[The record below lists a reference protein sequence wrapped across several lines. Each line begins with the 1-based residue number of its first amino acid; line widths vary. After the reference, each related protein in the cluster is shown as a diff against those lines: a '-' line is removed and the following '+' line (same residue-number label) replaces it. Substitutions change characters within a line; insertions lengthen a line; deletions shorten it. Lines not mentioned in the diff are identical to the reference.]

1 MNQHVQVTGLK
12 PGVTRY
18 PRYDGAAL
26 GFEHYW
32 YPVMRSRQLK
42 PNKPVAMTLF
52 GEKIMFYRD
61 QGKAYALH
69 DRCPHRGIK
78 ISIGKQEFPGTFTCR
93 YHGWTFDLKSGTV
106 VAALTDGPDSKVCGH
121 TGVRTYPVEE
131 RAGFVW
137 IYNGTDT
144 PPPVEADIPS
154 EFLRADAVMESRIT
168 ERPGDWRHAA
178 ENGYDE
184 GHGKYLHRFSWWV
197 YPTVAPAWVHSTA
210 ADAGEGW
217 IYRKRSDG
225 AYQSEYPGLGVW
237 PKQKA
242 SQTKRPFGH
251 VSIRLPGVLRTKQRG
266 GWMHFEWYVP
276 TTVGHHRYIQV
287 VVKNTSFLDGL
298 KFRLQYWTYI
308 RWLFHVAFNNED
320 ALVVE
325 MMETP
330 PELLYR
336 PDLTIIGWRKMCE
349 GARMSGAEAADM
361 QGAIETAVDDFSNAA
376 AVPAQS

>member
-18 PRYDGAAL
+18 PRYDGAGL

-32 YPVMRSRQLK
+32 YPVMRSSQLK
-42 PNKPVAMTLF
+42 PNKPVALTLF

-61 QGKAYALH
+61 QGKVYALH

-93 YHGWTFDLKSGTV
+93 YHGWTFDLKSGSV

-131 RAGFVW
+131 RVGFVW

-144 PPPVEADIPS
+144 PPPVEDDIPS
-154 EFLRADAVMESRIT
+154 EFLADNAVIESRIT

-184 GHGKYLHRFSWWV
+184 GHGKYLHRDSWWV
-197 YPTVAPAWVHSTA
+197 TFRHPPAWVHSDVEKEA
-210 ADAGEGW
+210 AEGW
-217 IYRKRSDG
+217 ITRKG
-225 AYQSEYPGLGVW
+225 TAHAFQSEYPGLGVW
-237 PKQKA
+237 PKKQPWTSARILAKA
-242 SQTKRPFGH
+242 SIK
-251 VSIRLPGVLRTKQRG
+251 LPGVLRIHFG
-266 GWMHFEWYVP
+266 EWIHFEWYVP

-287 VVKNTSFLDGL
+287 VLKHTSGL
-298 KFRLQYWTYI
+298 SALMFHLRYWLYI
-308 RWLFHVAFNNED
+308 RWLFHVEFNNQD
-320 ALVVE
+320 ARVVE

-330 PELLYR
+330 PERLYR
-336 PDLTIIGWRKMCE
+336 PDLTIIGWRRMGENARGLPPE
-349 GARMSGAEAADM
+349 GREH
-361 QGAIETAVDDFSNAA
+361 ETIIDDFSVPIRSAA
-376 AVPAQS
+376 HGA